1 MSNGWDQS
9 AAAWIA
15 DQQGGG
21 DFSRRHVMDAPMLA
35 RIRARQIGTALD
47 LGCGEGRFCRM
58 MQGLGIATTGID
70 PTEALLT
77 EARRRDPQGHYIR
90 AGAEDLPF
98 PDAHFDLVVSYLT
111 FIDIQGIDAA
121 ITQSARVLKPGAIF
135 LIANLTSFASA
146 GGWTDEEP
154 RRFTMDGYLRERD
167 SWAEWRG
174 IRIRNW
180 HRPLSRYMQLLL
192 AAGLNLTHFDEPAPL
207 PADHPRAERYR
218 RAPWLMLMEWQ
229 KPRL

>member
-15 DQQGGG
+15 DQQDGG
-21 DFSRRHVMDAPMLA
+21 DFSRRHVLDAPMLA
-35 RIRARQIGTALD
+35 RIRGHKVATALD

-58 MQGLGIATTGID
+58 MQDLDIATTGID
-70 PTEALLT
+70 PTEALLA
-77 EARRRDPQGHYIR
+77 EARRRDPAGHYIS
-90 AGAEDLPF
+90 AGAEYLPF
-98 PDAHFDLVVSYLT
+98 ADASFDLVVSYLT
-111 FIDIQGIDAA
+111 FIDIAA
-121 ITQSARVLKPGAIF
+121 IEAAIAQSARVLKPGGIF
-135 LIANLTSFASA
+135 LIANLNSFASA
-146 GGWTDEEP
+146 GSWTDEEP
-154 RRFTMDGYLRERD
+154 RRFVVENYLTERD
-167 SWAEWRG
+167 SWPEWRG

-192 AAGLNLTHFDEPAPL
+192 AAGLNLTHFDEPAPV

-218 RAPWLMLMEWQ
+218 RAPWLMMMEWQ